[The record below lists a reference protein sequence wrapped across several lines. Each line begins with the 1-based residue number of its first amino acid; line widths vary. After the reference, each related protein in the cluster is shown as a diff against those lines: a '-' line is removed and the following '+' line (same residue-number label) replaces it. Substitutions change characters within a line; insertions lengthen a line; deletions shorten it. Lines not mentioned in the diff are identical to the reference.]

1 MRSSRWR
8 GGRQHQPHGKYCLR
22 PARFIRRPPTCSAPG
37 CTTKRSLF
45 HLRFRSRYVFVP
57 TFSCARKIFTKKLP
71 FCGAPEVARQKK
83 SKIGVRPR
91 GWHETAPQTCRARS
105 RTTFGLLFCAA
116 PEVAHGLGRF
126 GVVHPG
132 PPMGLSSF
140 LGRFGRRTARKAR
153 LGPAAVAAPGSARGD
168 RYFPPEPRFRPAPT
182 PGFGPF
188 SQRGGAFASF
198 PASAP
203 LPCPLHDLLIPVLTT
218 GGSITP
224 LTSLEC
230 ISICPS
236 PHTSPIRR
244 TLGWKKAL
252 EVI

>member
-1 MRSSRWR
+1 MER
-8 GGRQHQPHGKYCLR
+8 GGDNTSPTGSIVSAR
-22 PARFIRRPPTCSAPG
+22 PGSSAALPPAALPDAPQ
-37 CTTKRSLF
+37 KRSLF

-57 TFSCARKIFTKKLP
+57 TFSCARKNFTKK
-71 FCGAPEVARQKK
+71 
-83 SKIGVRPR
+83 
-91 GWHETAPQTCRARS
+91 
-105 RTTFGLLFCAA
+105 LLFCAA

-168 RYFPPEPRFRPAPT
+168 RYFPLEPRFRPAPT

-188 SQRGGAFASF
+188 SRRGGAFASF